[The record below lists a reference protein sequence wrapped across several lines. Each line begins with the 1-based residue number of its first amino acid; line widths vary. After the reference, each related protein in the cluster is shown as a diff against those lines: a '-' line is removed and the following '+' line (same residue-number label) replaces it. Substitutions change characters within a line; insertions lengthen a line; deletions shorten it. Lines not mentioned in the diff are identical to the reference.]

1 MLKSKFKI
9 VVLLAVIILSL
20 SLPIV
25 RAEDNEAEGYTTT
38 QEEIIQGAEN
48 QAAQNATSMENY
60 KQGDVYL
67 TGDDVTIDYIIDGNL
82 FVFANTVNIYSQI
95 GGDAFIYANNINI
108 QPGSYI
114 FGNLFAVSPNITVGG
129 SIYDLYAYSNNIQ
142 ISGYIARDVRAISKD
157 FTLSGMIGRNVFLRT
172 NNIQVNTSEEDTI
185 ATKASISGDLNYS
198 ATQEISIPDGVVA
211 GNVNFTKVENSSISI
226 QSYILSLGK
235 FLVTVVIVWLLCLW
249 LAPKF
254 LDRTNRILT
263 KKLPS
268 TIGLGILTPIL
279 LIIAFVILIL
289 LGITSTIAGL
299 SLLMLLLAC
308 IISSSIFVI
317 AINNLI
323 CKKLKVEKTVGK
335 LGILIL
341 TAIVLWLVCLIPF
354 VGRIISIVVAILGI
368 GILINGVLPFTRNKE
383 ISSDTKKTNE
393 PKSEKTKKDKNKKK
407 EDK

>member
-48 QAAQNATSMENY
+48 QATQNATNMENY

-198 ATQEISIPDGVVA
+198 ATQEISIPDGVVT

-235 FLVTVVIVWLLCLW
+235 FLVTVVIIWLLCLC

-254 LDRTNRILT
+254 LDRTDKILT

-317 AINNLI
+317 TINNLI

-341 TAIVLWLVCLIPF
+341 TAAVLWLVCLIPF
-354 VGRIISIVVAILGI
+354 VGRIISIVVAILGL
-368 GILINGVLPFTRNKE
+368 GILISGILPFTRNKE